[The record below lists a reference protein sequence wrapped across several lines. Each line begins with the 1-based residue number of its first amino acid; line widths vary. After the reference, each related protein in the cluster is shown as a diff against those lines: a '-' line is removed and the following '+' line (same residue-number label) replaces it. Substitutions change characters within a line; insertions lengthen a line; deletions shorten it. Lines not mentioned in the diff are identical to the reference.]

1 MFVMKN
7 FKLDLPFRT
16 SGASE
21 YIAPMT
27 VYAPSNGLDLY
38 INKNRPAVVI
48 YPGGGYSFT
57 YDGEAEPIALK
68 FAAAGICAFVVN
80 YSCAPARF
88 PQALVEALEAVRY
101 VREHAEDFGI
111 NPNNIAT
118 CGFSAGGH
126 LCGCTGTLWNHP
138 CLAEYLQ
145 EDRSV
150 YRPDKL
156 ILCYPVL
163 KNTGN
168 HHQGSFDNLLGTE
181 EELQTAEMLELTSLE
196 KQVSAQTPPCF
207 LWHTFEDTAV
217 PIDGTLEFSEK
228 LLEVGIPME
237 IHIFPHGG
245 HGSCLANYVTADM
258 PIDKVHAMAEWIDKA
273 IRFALDESI
282 LPAKEEA

>member
-1 MFVMKN
+1 MKN
-7 FKLDLPFRT
+7 FKLDVPVRT

-21 YIAPMT
+21 YVAPLT
-27 VYAPSNGLDLY
+27 AYVPSNGLDLR
-38 INKNRPAVVI
+38 INKMRPAVVI
-48 YPGGGYSFT
+48 YPGGGYSIT

-68 FAAAGICAFVVN
+68 FNAAGIAAFVLN

-88 PQALVEALEAVRY
+88 PQAVVEALEAVRY
-101 VREHAEDFGI
+101 VREHAEEFGI

-163 KNTGN
+163 KNTGL
-168 HHQGSFDNLLGTE
+168 HHQGSFDNLLGSE
-181 EELQTAEMLELTSLE
+181 EELQTAENRKKTCLEH
-196 KQVSAQTPPCF
+196 QVGAHTPPAYI
-207 LWHTFEDTAV
+207 WHTFEDVGV
-217 PIDGTLEFSEK
+217 PPIGSIKFARAMKAHNRPFE
-228 LLEVGIPME
+228 M
-237 IHIFPHGG
+237 HIYPHGG
-245 HGSCLANYVTADM
+245 HGLGLGNHVMYNLEQEQPLGLSDWVHGAVRFLF
-258 PIDKVHAMAEWIDKA
+258 DKNLGE
-273 IRFALDESI
+273 
-282 LPAKEEA
+282 